1 MTSERFEMRVDS
13 DLLERLDAWRQSED
27 DRPSRAEAIRRLI
40 EAGLAHDNKGRA
52 PHLTDGEKLIAIMM
66 AELIKKLDV
75 DVETNVD
82 LVQKVILGGHYWALG
97 WEMPGIFHGHSDKQS
112 RVRFVVDVLD
122 MWSFMEEAFEAMKKD
137 ERTRLAKEAEPFG
150 KNIKFPGFDGN
161 NESEHLSIARF
172 LIEDLERFSRFRE
185 GRRDLNSR
193 FPTLESYGRM
203 LKIFEPIR
211 KNLIGRRLSVDELA
225 TILNSKGAG

>member
-1 MTSERFEMRVDS
+1 
-13 DLLERLDAWRQSED
+13 
-27 DRPSRAEAIRRLI
+27 
-40 EAGLAHDNKGRA
+40 
-52 PHLTDGEKLIAIMM
+52 
-66 AELIKKLDV
+66 
-75 DVETNVD
+75 
-82 LVQKVILGGHYWALG
+82 
-97 WEMPGIFHGHSDKQS
+97 
-112 RVRFVVDVLD
+112 
-122 MWSFMEEAFEAMKKD
+122 MEEAFEAMKKD

-203 LKIFEPIR
+203 LKIFEPILMGS
-211 KNLIGRRLSVDELA
+211 KILS
-225 TILNSKGAG
+225 IRP